1 MRKGQVQVYTGD
13 GKGKTTAALGLSL
26 RACGAGWRVLIGQ
39 FIKARET
46 SELRLFRKRLPEV
59 TIEQYGRG
67 MIRGSVTTEDQA
79 AARQGINR
87 LSEQMVRG
95 EYDLVIAD
103 EINVALAKGL
113 IPLEAVLNLIRDKPA
128 HVELV
133 LTGRNAPPS
142 ILDHADLVTEMR
154 CVKHYQASG
163 VPAREGIEL

>member
-46 SELRLFRKRLPEV
+46 SELRFLRKRLPEV

-67 MIRGSVTTEDQA
+67 LLRGTVSTEDQA

-87 LSEQMVRG
+87 LCEQMASG

-113 IPLEAVLNLIRDKPA
+113 IPLEAVLNLIRDKPP

-133 LTGRNAPPS
+133 LTGRDAHPS
-142 ILDHADLVTEMR
+142 VIEKADLVTEMR
-154 CVKHYQASG
+154 CIKHYFATG
-163 VPAREGIEL
+163 LPAREGVEF